1 MISLYARM
9 VDLEENSRAEDC
21 DIELLKEVN
30 TTESQELQTPM
41 YENIWII
48 IFLSWWMSSLSQVVN
63 EVLT

>member
-1 MISLYARM
+1 MISLYSRM
-9 VDLEENSRAEDC
+9 VDLEENSGAEDC